1 MKRRNRYESR
11 TENRT
16 RGPRIGRGIRLG
28 VRVFLLV
35 LLQVSVLPRFPFF
48 GATPDLLLPY
58 VLTLALTGR
67 HPDRAKV
74 TMVTAVA
81 AGFLADTLGG
91 SALGGLAVFYLLVG
105 AVAASLFSNGFGG
118 GIEEILRFLAVLV
131 SAAVLREGWTFLL
144 LLLDRP
150 LGFAF
155 LPCLTGT
162 LLPEFFGTLLFAI
175 PVFFI
180 FRGRD

>member
-1 MKRRNRYESR
+1 MILDEPWRGVGINNWGIKINPPYEYAERAGRNR
-11 TENRT
+11 NR
-16 RGPRIGRGIRLG
+16 GDDFKDGI
-28 VRVFLLV
+28 VETV
-35 LLQVSVLPRFPFF
+35 
-48 GATPDLLLPY
+48 
-58 VLTLALTGR
+58 
-67 HPDRAKV
+67 
-74 TMVTAVA
+74 
-81 AGFLADTLGG
+81 
-91 SALGGLAVFYLLVG
+91 YLLVG

-118 GIEEILRFLAVLV
+118 GVEEILRFLAVLV
-131 SAAVLREGWTFLL
+131 SAAVLREGWTLL
-144 LLLDRP
+144 LLLIDRP